1 MSSYEAKETPPKG
14 MGISNRPAGEEDMSK
29 RHYIRWDA
37 EGVEKIP
44 PNEDEDIQAV
54 ADMIN
59 AIQKAQWNSHR
70 HCFTGRLERYR
81 ICLIRH

>member
-1 MSSYEAKETPPKG
+1 
-14 MGISNRPAGEEDMSK
+14 MSK
-29 RHYIRWDA
+29 RDYIRWDA

-59 AIQKAQWNSHR
+59 AIQKAQWNNHR
-70 HCFTGRLERYR
+70 HCYTGKPGRLPQSFLHNLITGRYTRSNTRPRQGEARRLG
-81 ICLIRH
+81 